1 MYSIDS
7 SAILDGWV
15 RYYPPDVFGSV
26 WERLKGLGNNGTL
39 FTPDEVIEELKK
51 KEDGA
56 WKWAKAE
63 LKVHAIDDEIQGVVA
78 EILAAHQ
85 RLVDERRNRSKGDP
99 FVIALAKMKG
109 FAVVTGEKASGNLQK
124 PKIPDVCGALDIKC
138 ITLLDLFREQGWQL

>member
-1 MYSIDS
+1 MYSIDT

-26 WERLKGLGNNGTL
+26 WTRLKSLGNGGTL

-51 KEDGA
+51 KDDGA

-63 LKVHAIDDEIQGVVA
+63 LQVYAIDGEIQGVVA
-78 EILAAHQ
+78 QILAAHQ

-99 FVIALAKMKG
+99 FVIALAKLKG
-109 FAVVTGEKASGNLQK
+109 FTVVTGEKASGNLQK
-124 PKIPDVCGALDIKC
+124 PKIPDVCGALNIRC